1 MNLNNQSELESYFA
15 DNFDTVLFPI
25 LADMYLQDR
34 DLDRARKVCDIGL
47 GYHPDHVDGKFIL
60 AMVELE
66 IGNEREAEKLLK
78 DVVLSGTDHLQA
90 AFQLAVVQQ
99 SLGRAESTLQKSWN
113 KVIDLDPENRE
124 AKSILSIIEKG
135 EKPSKTIK
143 RSKPN
148 KGKKSTKRRK
158 SSSKNEDG
166 PQLSISPRIAT
177 FTMVNVLKNQ
187 KLFYQ
192 ALDVL
197 DILVTKGADSI
208 KIEQERDVI
217 KDLIKEESN

>member
-1 MNLNNQSELESYFA
+1 MNLNNQSELEAYFA

-25 LADMYLQDR
+25 LADMYLQKR
-34 DLDRARKVCDIGL
+34 DIERARKVCDIGL

-124 AKSILSIIEKG
+124 AKSILTIIEKG
-135 EKPSKTIK
+135 EKPTKTIK
-143 RSKPN
+143 RSKSKN
-148 KGKKSTKRRK
+148 SRK
-158 SSSKNEDG
+158 SSKKDEG
-166 PQLSISPRIAT
+166 PQLAISPRIAT

-197 DILVTKGADSI
+197 DILVTKGADPV
-208 KIEQERDVI
+208 KIEQEREAI
-217 KDLIKEESN
+217 KDLIKEENN

>member
-1 MNLNNQSELESYFA
+1 MNLNNQSELEAYFA
-15 DNFDTVLFPI
+15 DNFDTVLFPV
-25 LADMYLQDR
+25 LADMYLQKR

-60 AMVELE
+60 SMVELE

-78 DVVLSGTDHLQA
+78 DVVSSGTDHLQA

-113 KVIDLDPENRE
+113 RVIDLDPENRE

-135 EKPSKTIK
+135 DKLPNTIK
-143 RSKPN
+143 QTKTKNSK
-148 KGKKSTKRRK
+148 K
-158 SSSKNEDG
+158 SSSKTMEG
-166 PQLSISPRIAT
+166 PKLAISPRIAT

-187 KLFYQ
+187 HLFYQ

-197 DILVTKGADSI
+197 DILVTKGADHE
-208 KIEQERDVI
+208 KIEQEREEI
-217 KDLIKEESN
+217 KDLIKEQNN

>member
-25 LADMYLQDR
+25 LADMYLQNR

-208 KIEQERDVI
+208 KIEQERDAI

>member
-1 MNLNNQSELESYFA
+1 MNLNNQSELEAYFA
-15 DNFDTVLFPI
+15 DNFDTVLFPV
-25 LADMYLQDR
+25 LADMYLQKR

-60 AMVELE
+60 SMVELE

-78 DVVLSGTDHLQA
+78 DVVSSGTDHLQA

-113 KVIDLDPENRE
+113 RVIDLDPENRE
-124 AKSILSIIEKG
+124 AKSILSKGKIEKG
-135 EKPSKTIK
+135 DKQPNTIK
-143 RSKPN
+143 QTKTKKN
-148 KGKKSTKRRK
+148 KK
-158 SSSKNEDG
+158 SSSKTMEG
-166 PQLSISPRIAT
+166 PKLAISPRIAT

-187 KLFYQ
+187 HLFYQ

-197 DILVTKGADSI
+197 DILVTKGADHE
-208 KIEQERDVI
+208 KIEQEREVI
-217 KDLIKEESN
+217 KDLIKEQNN

>member
-25 LADMYLQDR
+25 LADLYLQDR

>member
-1 MNLNNQSELESYFA
+1 MNLNNQSELEAYFA
-15 DNFDTVLFPI
+15 DNFDTVLFPV
-25 LADMYLQDR
+25 LADMYLQKR

-60 AMVELE
+60 SMVELE

-78 DVVLSGTDHLQA
+78 DVVSSGTDHLQA

-113 KVIDLDPENRE
+113 RVIDLDPENRE

-135 EKPSKTIK
+135 DKLPNTIK
-143 RSKPN
+143 QTKTKNSK
-148 KGKKSTKRRK
+148 K
-158 SSSKNEDG
+158 SSSKTMEG
-166 PQLSISPRIAT
+166 PKLAISPRIAT

-187 KLFYQ
+187 HLFYQ

-197 DILVTKGADSI
+197 DILVTKGADHE
-208 KIEQERDVI
+208 KIEKEREVI
-217 KDLIKEESN
+217 KDLIKEQNN

>member
-25 LADMYLQDR
+25 LADMYLKNR

-208 KIEQERDVI
+208 KIEQERDAI

>member
-1 MNLNNQSELESYFA
+1 MNLNNQSELEAYFA
-15 DNFDTVLFPI
+15 DNFDTVLFPV
-25 LADMYLQDR
+25 LADMYLQTR

-60 AMVELE
+60 SMVELE

-78 DVVLSGTDHLQA
+78 DVVSSGTDHLQA

-113 KVIDLDPENRE
+113 RVIDLDPENRE

-135 EKPSKTIK
+135 DKLPNTIK
-143 RSKPN
+143 QTKTKNSK
-148 KGKKSTKRRK
+148 K
-158 SSSKNEDG
+158 SSSKTMEG
-166 PQLSISPRIAT
+166 PKLAISPRIAT
-177 FTMVNVLKNQ
+177 FTKVNVLKNQ
-187 KLFYQ
+187 HLFYQ

-197 DILVTKGADSI
+197 DILVTKGADHE
-208 KIEQERDVI
+208 KIEQEREVI
-217 KDLIKEESN
+217 KDLIKEQNN

>member
-158 SSSKNEDG
+158 LSSKNEDG
-166 PQLSISPRIAT
+166 PQLAISPRIAT

-208 KIEQERDVI
+208 KIEQERDAI

>member
-1 MNLNNQSELESYFA
+1 MNLNNQSELEAYFA
-15 DNFDTVLFPI
+15 DNFDTVLFPV
-25 LADMYLQDR
+25 LADMYLQKR
-34 DLDRARKVCDIGL
+34 DIERARKVCDIGL

-124 AKSILSIIEKG
+124 AKSILTIIEKG
-135 EKPSKTIK
+135 EKPTKTIK
-143 RSKPN
+143 RSKSKN
-148 KGKKSTKRRK
+148 SRK
-158 SSSKNEDG
+158 SSKKDEG
-166 PQLSISPRIAT
+166 PQLAISPRIAT

-197 DILVTKGADSI
+197 DILVTKGADPV
-208 KIEQERDVI
+208 KIEQEREAI
-217 KDLIKEESN
+217 KDLIKEENN

>member
-78 DVVLSGTDHLQA
+78 DVVSSGTDHLQA

-208 KIEQERDVI
+208 KIEQERDAI

>member
-1 MNLNNQSELESYFA
+1 MNLNNQSELEAYFA
-15 DNFDTVLFPI
+15 DNFDTVLFPV
-25 LADMYLQDR
+25 LADMYLQKR

-60 AMVELE
+60 SMVELE

-78 DVVLSGTDHLQA
+78 DVVSSGTDHLQA

-113 KVIDLDPENRE
+113 RVIDLDPENRE

-135 EKPSKTIK
+135 DKLPDTIK
-143 RSKPN
+143 QTKTKYSK
-148 KGKKSTKRRK
+148 K
-158 SSSKNEDG
+158 SSSKTMEG
-166 PQLSISPRIAT
+166 PKLAISPRIAT

-187 KLFYQ
+187 HLFYQ

-197 DILVTKGADSI
+197 DILVTKGADHE
-208 KIEQERDVI
+208 KIEQEREEI
-217 KDLIKEESN
+217 KDLIKEQNN

>member
-187 KLFYQ
+187 KLLQFKITNNSG
-192 ALDVL
+192 
-197 DILVTKGADSI
+197 DISTIETAFMRLV
-208 KIEQERDVI
+208 
-217 KDLIKEESN
+217 

>member
-1 MNLNNQSELESYFA
+1 MNLNNQSELEAYFA
-15 DNFDTVLFPI
+15 DNFDTVLFPV
-25 LADMYLQDR
+25 LADMYLQKR

-66 IGNEREAEKLLK
+66 IGNERGAEKLLK
-78 DVVLSGTDHLQA
+78 DVVSSGTDHLQA

-113 KVIDLDPENRE
+113 RVIDLDPENRE

-135 EKPSKTIK
+135 DKLPNTIK
-143 RSKPN
+143 QTKT
-148 KGKKSTKRRK
+148 KKSKK
-158 SSSKNEDG
+158 SSSKTMEG
-166 PQLSISPRIAT
+166 PKLAISPRIAT

-187 KLFYQ
+187 HLFYQ

-197 DILVTKGADSI
+197 DILATKGADHE
-208 KIEQERDVI
+208 KIEQEREVI
-217 KDLIKEESN
+217 KDLIKEQNN

>member
-208 KIEQERDVI
+208 KIEQERDAI

>member
-1 MNLNNQSELESYFA
+1 MNLNNQAELEVYFA

-25 LADMYLQDR
+25 LADMYLQKG
-34 DLDRARKVCDIGL
+34 DLTRARKVCEIGL

-60 AMVELE
+60 SMVELE

-135 EKPSKTIK
+135 EKPRQRIKTTKTKKRKNPSK
-143 RSKPN
+143 SN
-148 KGKKSTKRRK
+148 KASPKKT
-158 SSSKNEDG
+158 DG
-166 PQLSISPRIAT
+166 PQLAISPRIAT

-187 KLFYQ
+187 NLFYQ

-197 DILVTKGADSI
+197 DILVTKGADPE
-208 KIEQERDVI
+208 KIEAERDVN
-217 KDLIKEESN
+217 KNLIKEENN